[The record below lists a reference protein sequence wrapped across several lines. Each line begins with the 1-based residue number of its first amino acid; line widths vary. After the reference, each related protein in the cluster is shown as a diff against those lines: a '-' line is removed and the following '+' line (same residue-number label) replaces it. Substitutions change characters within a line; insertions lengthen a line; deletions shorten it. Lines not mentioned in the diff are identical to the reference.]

1 MFKKQRGILIILATL
16 GLFGL
21 SACGADGTASINSA
35 EECSAQQTC
44 KSGACVD
51 GKCIS
56 VRPDAGESDASES
69 DASESDTTSAD
80 VEEPDTDDETIDPTL
95 DSDGDGIP
103 DYIEIGPDPA
113 NPRDTDGDG
122 VPDYLDTDSDG
133 DGIPDSYEVGANPT
147 SPRDADRDGIPDYLD
162 LDSDND
168 GIPDAIEAGPDPT
181 NPRDSDGD
189 LTPDFRDLD
198 SDNDS
203 IPDAI
208 EAGADPTNPRDT
220 NGDGVP
226 DYIDPDSDGDTI
238 SDKYEVGP
246 DPLNPIDTDGD
257 GVPDYLDTDSDGD
270 GIPDSVEA
278 GDHNLL
284 TPPIDSDGDGFPDF
298 RDLDSDDN
306 GIPDEVEG
314 AGDTDGDGIPDYAD
328 FDNDNDNI
336 PDVIEIA
343 NAPPGTLDTDGD
355 GIPDYNDRD
364 SDGDFIDDN
373 YEGLGM
379 PDTDGDGI
387 PDYLDLDSDGDGIP
401 DAIEAGD
408 EDLTTFP
415 IDTDGDG
422 IPDFRDRDSDND
434 GLPDSQEIAAGTDP
448 LNPDTD
454 GDGASDLIET
464 AAGTNP
470 LDPNDNPANNGD
482 FIFVVPHNAAPSPT
496 VDTLQLSTS
505 LKKADVYFLMDNTGS
520 MGGAIANL
528 KAGLTSIVIP
538 NIRANISDA
547 WFGVGGFDDYPIS
560 PYGTSNYKTDSTGI
574 VHDAPFF
581 QYQTMTS
588 SASAAQTAVNIYQT
602 NAGNDG
608 AESGAVSLYALATR
622 DNLGGYARFAGN
634 ISTPPTCPTGYIGTA
649 CFRPDAVPIIIT
661 MTDIYQHNGPD
672 GVYSYSNSSIPGT
685 PIWEETVAALH
696 AINARTVGIATS
708 SGARPYL
715 ERMVTDTTIAAGATG
730 TAASYVLTASGG
742 TGLSAAVTDV
752 VRNAALV
759 PLDVG
764 AYVVD
769 IAQPNGETV
778 DAAAAFVD
786 HIETADTPS
795 GAPGIVCTPGLTK
808 IDTSI
813 DTDTYPDTFKQ
824 MTPGSPVC
832 FSIHP
837 KQNTTVAPTAE
848 PQLYEA
854 RINVIGDG
862 FTPLDDRVIY
872 FLVPP
877 LIEQ

>member
-168 GIPDAIEAGPDPT
+168 GIPDAIEAGLDPT

-270 GIPDSVEA
+270 GISDSVEA

-306 GIPDEVEG
+306 GIPDEEDSAV
-314 AGDTDGDGIPDYAD
+314 DTDGDGIPDA
-328 FDNDNDNI
+328 
-336 PDVIEIA
+336 V
-343 NAPPGTLDTDGD
+343 
-355 GIPDYNDRD
+355 
-364 SDGDFIDDN
+364 
-373 YEGLGM
+373 
-379 PDTDGDGI
+379 
-387 PDYLDLDSDGDGIP
+387 
-401 DAIEAGD
+401 EAGD

-877 LIEQ
+877 LIEQYIAPCAAP